1 MTAIIFANGNLD
13 PTPELDALIK
23 KADLII
29 AADGGANHCAQLN
42 LIPDVLLG
50 DLDSIFPEILESYK
64 TEGTV
69 INRHPKR
76 KDATDLE
83 LALDLAVEKG
93 SRSVWLVG
101 ALGGRWDMSLANIML
116 AAGDKYKHLKIS
128 LLGQDCSMHI
138 LHPAAHTIIGK
149 PGQKVSILPL
159 KGDAHGVTLDEFEYP
174 LKDHDVPF
182 GSSIGVSNVMQK
194 DQGKVHFTQGILLC
208 VLFQEN

>member
-1 MTAIIFANGNLD
+1 MIAIIFANGNLD
-13 PTPELDALIK
+13 PTSKLDALLK

-29 AADGGANHCAQLN
+29 AADGGANHCAHLGI
-42 LIPDVLLG
+42 IPDVLLG
-50 DLDSIFPEILESYK
+50 DLDSIFPENLESYK
-64 TEGTV
+64 TEGIA
-69 INRHPKR
+69 INHHPKR

-116 AAGDKYKHLKIS
+116 AAGDKYKHLKTS
-128 LLGQDCSMHI
+128 LLGRDCSMQI
-138 LHPAAHTIIGK
+138 LHPGTHTITGE

-159 KGDAHGVTLDEFEYP
+159 KGDAHGVTLSGFEYP
-174 LKDHDVPF
+174 LKDHFVPF
-182 GSSIGVSNVMQK
+182 GSSIGVSNIMEK
-194 DQGKVHFTQGILLC
+194 DQGTVQFIQGALLC